1 MSNRLIRTRRHSHAR
16 ESRRLSSKAFQS
28 GRAVSSLRRE
38 PGERERRRGS
48 DRASSSRTVRR
59 VSPGVSRCVLLL
71 VILCWFLVLGCESS
85 VCATVE
91 CLHSPESS
99 HASHECRGASRLSR
113 SLAICRSRGETGADT
128 TAGEADTTVTK

>member
-85 VCATVE
+85 DVCVQLWSVST
-91 CLHSPESS
+91 LQSPVTRLTSAEERLGS
-99 HASHECRGASRLSR
+99 RVASRYAG
-113 SLAICRSRGETGADT
+113 LAEKR
-128 TAGEADTTVTK
+128 AGEADTTVTK

>member
-85 VCATVE
+85 VCATVDVWSVST
-91 CLHSPESS
+91 LQSPVTRLTSAEERLGS
-99 HASHECRGASRLSR
+99 RVASRYAG
-113 SLAICRSRGETGADT
+113 LAEKR
-128 TAGEADTTVTK
+128 AGEADTTVTK